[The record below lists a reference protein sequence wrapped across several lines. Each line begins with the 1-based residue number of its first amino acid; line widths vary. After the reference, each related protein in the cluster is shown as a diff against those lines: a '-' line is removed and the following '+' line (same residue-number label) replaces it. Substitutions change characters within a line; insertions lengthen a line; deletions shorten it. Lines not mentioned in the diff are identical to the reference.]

1 MTGWFLDYLFTLG
14 LTIVLEA
21 IVIFCLTH
29 TAERYRLAGASIA
42 INLFTHPLASFF
54 NDGLLTTFVT
64 IEADIF
70 VAIEATIMVTEAIL
84 YRHIMGLTWSKSV
97 LLSGVANAATIAAS
111 FCL

>member
-21 IVIFCLTH
+21 VVIVCLITA
-29 TAERYRLAGASIA
+29 AERSRLAGASVV
-42 INLFTHPLASFF
+42 INLFTHPLASLCHE
-54 NDGLLTTFVT
+54 GVLATFVT
-64 IEADIF
+64 
-70 VAIEATIMVTEAIL
+70 IEATIMVTEAIL

-97 LLSGVANAATIAAS
+97 LLSGAANAATIAAS